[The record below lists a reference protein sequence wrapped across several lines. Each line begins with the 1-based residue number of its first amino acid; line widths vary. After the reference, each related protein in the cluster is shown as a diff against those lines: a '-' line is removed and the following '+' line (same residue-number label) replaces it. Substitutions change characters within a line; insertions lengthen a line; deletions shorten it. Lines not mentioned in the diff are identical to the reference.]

1 MKVRRLN
8 LQEQNQK
15 HSFDISLLFVTLFL
29 CVFGLIMVYSASYY
43 TAEMKGLGGN
53 YYFRRQLISDLVGLT
68 GLLILAFVPYRL
80 LKWAVIPA
88 YLGALLLM
96 VLTNYTSLGHTA
108 GGRTRWIR
116 LFGVTFQSAEVVKI
130 AVILVSAYLIFA
142 FGREYRGWKLW
153 LALLAA
159 TLIPTALVF
168 SNDLSSAVIILAIP
182 IVMILLVNDNKPLT
196 VILLILLIAAAV
208 GILLMKFM
216 SLDRL
221 MKIGDWL
228 VEHTP
233 LHEYQVRRL
242 YVWND
247 PTYDAQGDGYQVL
260 QGLYA
265 IGSGG
270 VFGKGLGA
278 GTQKLGF
285 VPEASND
292 MIFSILCEE
301 LGLFGALALILLYLF
316 MLSRMSQIAGRAD
329 DVFGSLIVVGV
340 MTQIAVQAIFHIG
353 VVTNIFPNTGISL
366 PFISYGGTSSSFLL
380 AEIGMVIS
388 VGRGNTLRK
397 KQ

>member
-1 MKVRRLN
+1 MKIKRLN
-8 LQEQNQK
+8 LQEEKQK
-15 HSFDISLLFVTLFL
+15 HAFDISLLFVTVFL

-53 YYFRRQLISDLVGLT
+53 YYFRRQLVSNLIGLG
-68 GLLILAFVPYRL
+68 GLLILSFVPYRI

-88 YLGALLLM
+88 YLGSIVLM
-96 VLTNYTSLGHTA
+96 LLTNFTSLGHTA

-116 LFGVTFQSAEVVKI
+116 LFGVTFQTAEVVKI
-130 AVILVSAYLIFA
+130 AVILTSAFLILTFA
-142 FGREYRGWKLW
+142 REYRGWKLW

-159 TLIPTALVF
+159 ALIPTALVF

-182 IVMILLVNDNKPLT
+182 IVMIVLINDNRKLSVVLT
-196 VILLILLIAAAV
+196 VLLILAV
-208 GILLMKFM
+208 VGVLLLKFM

-301 LGLFGALALILLYLF
+301 LGLFGALALILLYIF
-316 MLSRMSQIAGRAD
+316 MLYRMMQIAARAD
-329 DVFGSLIVVGV
+329 DLFGSMIVVGI
-340 MTQIAVQAIFHIG
+340 MTQIAVQVILHIG

-388 VGRGNTLRK
+388 VGRGNTMRK

>member
-1 MKVRRLN
+1 MKVKRLN
-8 LQEQNQK
+8 LQEPKDK
-15 HSFDISLLFVTLFL
+15 HSYDVSLLLVTVFL

-43 TAEMKGLGGN
+43 TAEMKGLGSN
-53 YYFRRQLISDLVGLT
+53 YYFRRQLISDLIGLA
-68 GLLILAFVPYRL
+68 GLLVLSFVPYRL

-88 YLGALLLM
+88 YAVAVVLM
-96 VLTNYTSLGHTA
+96 ILTTFTRLGHTA
-108 GGRTRWIR
+108 GGRTRWID
-116 LFGVTFQSAEVVKI
+116 LFGIRFQSAEVVKI
-130 AVILVSAYLIFA
+130 AIILMAAFLIFTYA
-142 FGREYRGWKLW
+142 REYRGWKLW
-153 LALLAA
+153 AVILGLTMLPA
-159 TLIPTALVF
+159 ALVF
-168 SNDLSSAVIILAIP
+168 TNDLSSAVIILAIP
-182 IVMILLVNDNKPLT
+182 VVMLFLINDNRKVSIVLI
-196 VILLILLIAAAV
+196 VLLIVLFAGV
-208 GILLMKFM
+208 LMLKFM

-247 PTYDAQGDGYQVL
+247 PTYDSLGDGYQVL

-292 MIFSILCEE
+292 MIFTMICEE
-301 LGLFGALALILLYLF
+301 LGLFGALALILLYIF
-316 MLSRMSQIAGRAD
+316 MMSRMVQIANRAD
-329 DVFGSLIVVGV
+329 DIFGAMLVVGI

-380 AEIGMVIS
+380 AEIGIVIN
-388 VGRGNTLRK
+388 VGRGNLLRK
-397 KQ
+397 KK

>member
-1 MKVRRLN
+1 MKVRHLN
-8 LQEQNQK
+8 LREQEQK
-15 HSFDISLLFVTLFL
+15 HGFDISLLFVTIFL

-53 YYFRRQLISDLVGLT
+53 YYFKRQLISDLVGLG
-68 GLLILAFVPYRL
+68 GLLLLTIVPYRL

-88 YLGALLLM
+88 YAAALVLM
-96 VLTNYTSLGHTA
+96 FLTNFTSLGHTA
-108 GGRTRWIR
+108 GGRTRWIT
-116 LFGVTFQSAEVVKI
+116 LLGITFQSAELVKI
-130 AVILVSAYLIFA
+130 AVILTSAYLLFA
-142 FGREYRGWKLW
+142 FARDYRGWKLW

-159 TLIPTALVF
+159 ALVPTALVF
-168 SNDLSSAVIILAIP
+168 SNDLSSAVIILSIP
-182 IVMILLVNDNKPLT
+182 IVMIILVNDNKKLSIAFF
-196 VILLILLIAAAV
+196 VLLVLAVVAILV
-208 GILLMKFM
+208 MKFM
-216 SLDRL
+216 ILDRL
-221 MKIGDWL
+221 MKIGEWL
-228 VEHTP
+228 VDHTP

-247 PTYDAQGDGYQVL
+247 PNYDAQGDGYQVL

-270 VFGKGLGA
+270 VFGKGLGG

-301 LGLFGALALILLYLF
+301 LGLFGALALILLYIF
-316 MLSRMSQIAGRAD
+316 MLSRMVQIAGKAD
-329 DVFGSLIVVGV
+329 DLFGSLLVVGI
-340 MTQIAVQAIFHIG
+340 MTQIAVQAVLHIG

-380 AEIGMVIS
+380 AEIGIVLS

>member
-8 LQEQNQK
+8 LQDQNEK
-15 HSFDISLLFVTLFL
+15 HAYDISLLFVTVFL

-43 TAEMKGLGGN
+43 TAEMKGLGSN
-53 YYFRRQLISDLVGLT
+53 YYFKRQLISDLVGLA
-68 GLLILAFVPYRL
+68 GLLFLSWLPYRL
-80 LKWAVIPA
+80 YKWAVIPA
-88 YLGALLLM
+88 YLVAMLLM
-96 VLTNYTSLGHTA
+96 ILTNFTSLGHTA
-108 GGRTRWIR
+108 GGRTRWIN
-116 LFGVTFQSAEVVKI
+116 LLGITFQSAEVVKI
-130 AVILVSAYLIFA
+130 AVILLSAFLLFTYA
-142 FGREYRGWKLW
+142 REYRGWKLW
-153 LALLAA
+153 LTILVLN
-159 TLIPTALVF
+159 LIPAGLVF
-168 SNDLSSAVIILAIP
+168 THDLSSAVIILAIP
-182 IVMILLVNDNKPLT
+182 LVMIFLINDNRKFT
-196 VILLILLIAAAV
+196 IFGIVLLALLAI
-208 GILLMKFM
+208 GILLLKFM

-221 MKIGDWL
+221 MNIGEWL
-228 VEHTP
+228 VDHTP

-247 PTYDAQGDGYQVL
+247 PTYDARGDGYQVL

-292 MIFSILCEE
+292 MIFTILCEE
-301 LGLFGALALILLYLF
+301 LGLFGALALILLYIF
-316 MLSRMSQIAGRAD
+316 MLSRMVQIANRAD
-329 DVFGSLIVVGV
+329 DLFGSLIVIGV
-340 MTQIAVQAIFHIG
+340 MTQIAVQAVLHIA
-353 VVTNIFPNTGISL
+353 VVTNVFPNTGISL

-380 AEIGMVIS
+380 AEVGMVIS